1 MRDRMIGV
9 VVVLG
14 FLLSAL
20 PAAAQGRGDEA
31 GARVPLEN
39 YFKGH
44 AQGDGAYMRKA
55 FHPDAK
61 ICSNNR
67 EGKLTCLTAEEFA
80 GRFTS
85 GPAADEAK
93 RKRTVESLEVTGDTA
108 IAKLILDYPT
118 VKFTDYMSLMK
129 VDGEWRIMNK
139 IYFSERRQ

>member
-1 MRDRMIGV
+1 MRTRMLMAAMT
-9 VVVLG
+9 LG
-14 FLLSAL
+14 MAL
-20 PAAAQGRGDEA
+20 ATTPAAAQGRGDEA

-44 AQGDGAYMRKA
+44 ALGDGAHMRKA

-67 EGKLTCLTAEEFA
+67 EGKLACMTAEDFA

-85 GPAADEAK
+85 GPAADESK
-93 RKRTVESLEVTGDTA
+93 RKRTIESLEVTGDTA
-108 IAKLILDYPT
+108 IAKLVLDYPT
-118 VKFTDYMSLMK
+118 AKFTDYMSLMK

-139 IYFSERRQ
+139 IYFTERR

>member
-1 MRDRMIGV
+1 MRTRMLMAAMM
-9 VVVLG
+9 LG
-14 FLLSAL
+14 LVWTAA
-20 PAAAQGRGDEA
+20 PAAAQGKGDEA

-44 AQGDGAYMRKA
+44 ALGDGAYMRKA

-67 EGKLTCLTAEEFA
+67 EGKLACLTAEEFA

-85 GPAADEAK
+85 GPAKDEAQ
-93 RKRTVESLEVTGDTA
+93 RKRSVESLDVTGDTA

-118 VKFTDYMSLMK
+118 AKFTDYMSLMK

-139 IYFSERRQ
+139 VYFTERR

>member
-1 MRDRMIGV
+1 MALV
-9 VVVLG
+9 VG
-14 FLLSAL
+14 SAL
-20 PAAAQGRGDEA
+20 AMVAGPAAAQGTGDEA

-44 AQGDGAYMRKA
+44 ALGDGAYMRKA
-55 FHPDAK
+55 FHQDAR
-61 ICSNNR
+61 ICSNSR

-85 GPAADEAK
+85 GPAADEAR
-93 RKRTVESLEVTGDTA
+93 RKRVIERLEVTGDTA

-139 IYFSERRQ
+139 IYYAERR